1 MVQNKRDL
9 LFELLQIPAALILAG
24 RALDNDSSN
33 TSLLS
38 AIEHVYIAALVSI
51 ESILQWTVRS
61 SGTGLR
67 IAKSSNWH
75 NPKIRNMP
83 LIYTDHSSQS
93 PSKTNKQISDMPCTG
108 CTESR
113 PQWMQAVTR
122 GSVVTIDT
130 VTSMRTIPRYMRVT
144 HIRSV
149 VMRNKLKQ
157 GSAPRMKEVFTTTIK
172 QRNDRGDEKSACGY

>member
-67 IAKSSNWH
+67 IAKSSN
-75 NPKIRNMP
+75 
-83 LIYTDHSSQS
+83 
-93 PSKTNKQISDMPCTG
+93 
-108 CTESR
+108 
-113 PQWMQAVTR
+113 
-122 GSVVTIDT
+122 
-130 VTSMRTIPRYMRVT
+130 
-144 HIRSV
+144 
-149 VMRNKLKQ
+149 
-157 GSAPRMKEVFTTTIK
+157 
-172 QRNDRGDEKSACGY
+172 